1 MTTGYARLGASGHLK
16 QCDNVRHMRDEG
28 GRFRKIYGR
37 RTKRFG
43 LVPVSQGV
51 KKIK

>member
-16 QCDNVRHMRDEG
+16 QFANMRHMRDEG
-28 GRFRKIYGR
+28 GRFRKFYEG